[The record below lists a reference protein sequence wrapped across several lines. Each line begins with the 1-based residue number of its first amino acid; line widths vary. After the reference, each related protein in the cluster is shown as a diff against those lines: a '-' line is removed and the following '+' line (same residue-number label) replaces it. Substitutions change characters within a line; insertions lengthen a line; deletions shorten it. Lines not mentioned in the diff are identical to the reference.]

1 MSGAQ
6 GKLTDH
12 RSNMW
17 PVVVLGII
25 TAVLAWVWFGSRGKE
40 RSGDTVQERREDTVQ
55 ERREDTGLGTH
66 LTSLQEEP
74 ECEDTQ
80 PQKTPDTRSELSAGQ
95 ASLSHHTATQLDK
108 EPSTTGRDEGYGQGE
123 TFLHEHLVQDHKED
137 GCHLTAPHKEEVHIR
152 QDPPQQS
159 KTEVPQSTGVEEQV
173 HEDVS
178 PSGDT
183 GDVLVGARE
192 ELHLSIG
199 GQETRVTAED
209 LKPAMVTEEKLVQT
223 SKEENDFIVLDDK
236 VVPISAKTGLMHPDH
251 DQDDGG
257 TLVNGSD
264 EQVQKDH
271 GTVCLQGNVTNCNAP
286 TVTIS
291 SRQVN
296 RSASENN
303 FDLYDHSKLESSEQS
318 EMVLAFEKK
327 PLLTLEKTA
336 CAQVDGQITN
346 NVSTESCQAEVAIH
360 QKAEDVNLISPTVD
374 KCVLLHSSNQE
385 EQSPDFKWSGSS
397 ESSCFAT
404 PSEAKL
410 HDDPQ
415 RTKRV
420 AAVQPIPQNVSLGFK
435 VHYITHSDSQVI
447 AVIGDHEKLGEW
459 ERYVPLSSDKDG
471 NWSHSLTLPADA
483 NVEWKFVMVENGK
496 IKRWEECYN
505 RHLRTAH
512 EDLATQQWWGYP

>member
-1 MSGAQ
+1 MVSGSQ

-40 RSGDTVQERREDTVQ
+40 KSEDTDQEREDTRLV
-55 ERREDTGLGTH
+55 TH
-66 LTSLQEEP
+66 LTSLPEEP

-80 PQKTPDTRSELSAGQ
+80 PQETPDTRSVLSAGQ

-108 EPSTTGRDEGYGQGE
+108 EKSTTGTDEGDGQGE
-123 TFLHEHLVQDHKED
+123 TLHEDLVQDHKED
-137 GCHLTAPHKEEVHIR
+137 GCHLTAPHKEGVHIR

-159 KTEVPQSTGVEEQV
+159 KPEVHQSTGVEEQV
-173 HEDVS
+173 HEDLS

-183 GDVLVGARE
+183 GDDVLVGARE

-209 LKPAMVTEEKLVQT
+209 LKSAMITEEKLVQT
-223 SKEENDFIVLDDK
+223 SKENDVIVPDK
-236 VVPISAKTGLMHPDH
+236 VVPISAKTGLMHPDR

-264 EQVQKDH
+264 EPVQKDN
-271 GTVCLQGNVTNCNAP
+271 GTVCQENVTNCNASAI
-286 TVTIS
+286 TIS

-296 RSASENN
+296 SENN
-303 FDLYDHSKLESSEQS
+303 FGLYDHSKLESSEQS
-318 EMVLAFEKK
+318 EMVLAFDKK
-327 PLLTLEKTA
+327 PLLTLENTT
-336 CAQVDGQITN
+336 CAQVNGQMTN
-346 NVSTESCQAEVAIH
+346 HVSTESCQAEVVIH
-360 QKAEDVNLISPTVD
+360 QKAEDVTLISPTVD
-374 KCVLLHSSNQE
+374 KCVFLHSSNQE

-397 ESSCFAT
+397 ENSCFAT

-410 HDDPQ
+410 NDDPQ

-435 VHYITHSDSQVI
+435 VHYITHTDSQVI

-459 ERYVPLSSDKDG
+459 ERHVPLSSDKDG
-471 NWSHSLTLPADA
+471 NWSHSLALPADA

-496 IKRWEECYN
+496 IKRWEECNN